1 VQIHETAWAK
11 VNLYLRVLG
20 RRPDGYH
27 ELITVLQTVS
37 LADEVIL
44 SEAPGGI
51 ELVTDDAA
59 LPSGPANLAWRAAAA
74 LAPYAPDRGV
84 RIELFKRIPQQAGL
98 GGGSSDA
105 AAVLRGLNRL
115 WGLGLS
121 RTRLAEIAAQL
132 GSDVPFF
139 LWGGTAL
146 ATGRGEQVQPLD
158 LAADLSLLIVKPPF
172 GLATAE
178 VYGRYQSGGAA
189 APPVDNLLH
198 ALAGADPRQVGRWLY
213 NDLERP
219 ALALRPDLA
228 AARQLLLDLGTYGCL
243 LSGSGSSLFALLP
256 EQGLLSLQ
264 QLEQALPP
272 GFQVWQVQMVPACS

>member
-1 VQIHETAWAK
+1 M
-11 VNLYLRVLG
+11 
-20 RRPDGYH
+20 
-27 ELITVLQTVS
+27 
-37 LADEVIL
+37 
-44 SEAPGGI
+44 
-51 ELVTDDAA
+51 
-59 LPSGPANLAWRAAAA
+59 
-74 LAPYAPDRGV
+74 
-84 RIELFKRIPQQAGL
+84 
-98 GGGSSDA
+98 
-105 AAVLRGLNRL
+105 
-115 WGLGLS
+115 
-121 RTRLAEIAAQL
+121 
-132 GSDVPFF
+132 PFF
-139 LWGGTAL
+139 LWGCTAL

-272 GFQVWQVQMVPACS
+272 GFQVWQVQMVPACSVRQDLLPITKVVDKLRSDAGGFAIICINWGQDILSSIQKLALTLGIFLEVIRWLRS